1 MVDSERQSVLEYTLR
16 RMNSVAA
23 VFDVRVQTVD
33 CKQFQQFRELMELY
47 IRSAQRAMDE
57 GHDFVD
63 EGIVLDENDQQE
75 LQKLTA
81 QIFREAN
88 SESG

>member
-1 MVDSERQSVLEYTLR
+1 MVDRERQAALEYTLR

-33 CKQFQQFRELMELY
+33 CKQFQKFRDLMELY

-57 GHDFVD
+57 GYDYVD
-63 EGIVLDENDQQE
+63 AGILLTEEDEQE
-75 LQKLTA
+75 LQKLQA
-81 QIFREAN
+81 EIFQQAA
-88 SESG
+88 SD